1 MQEEENKVLELLS
14 LNVNDHTAKK
24 GKLTYLSWSWAMTEM
39 LKAYPDMT
47 YKIERTEDGKM
58 YRGDPEV
65 GYMVNTS
72 VTAGGITREMWL
84 PVMDYRN
91 QTILK
96 PNIME
101 INKTIARCLTK
112 NFAAFGLG
120 LYIYAGEDLPEKRL
134 SKKEDENDEEAT
146 KLKELKRQI
155 IEICNNLGGTKNK
168 DLLAMIKNPKFGN
181 PNGLKTV
188 DAAEAY
194 IVQLKKLK
202 PVK

>member
-1 MQEEENKVLELLS
+1 M
-14 LNVNDHTAKK
+14 
-24 GKLTYLSWSWAMTEM
+24 
-39 LKAYPDMT
+39 
-47 YKIERTEDGKM
+47 
-58 YRGDPEV
+58 
-65 GYMVNTS
+65 
-72 VTAGGITREMWL
+72 
-84 PVMDYRN
+84 
-91 QTILK
+91 
-96 PNIME
+96 
-101 INKTIARCLTK
+101 TK

-146 KLKELKRQI
+146 KLKELKQQI